1 MNINHH
7 HRIRRRSL
15 GRTKRFGYLALA
27 AALTLAA
34 CGDDDDDASDDTTA
48 ETAPETTEGGGSE
61 TTEGGGSETTEG
73 GGSETTEG
81 GGSETTDAPAGASGS
96 ATFSTPDLTID
107 GDITACEIPDE
118 TTLSMT
124 VVGENAGFDVTPIDG
139 GVAVTV
145 SGGAEFAGTGQA
157 TVSDAGDVSID
168 GQGSA
173 PDDSATVVDFSVTG
187 TIESC

>member
-15 GRTKRFGYLALA
+15 GQTKRFGYLALA

-34 CGDDDDDASDDTTA
+34 CGDDDDDASDDDTTE
-48 ETAPETTEGGGSE
+48 ETAP
-61 TTEGGGSETTEG
+61 ETTEG

-145 SGGAEFAGTGQA
+145 SGAAEFAGTGQA